1 MLLRGYRAGDLDAM
15 HALDVVC
22 FEKPFRFTRGAMR
35 RFADAKNARVT
46 IAEYQDALAGFV
58 ILHIEEVGAERVG
71 YIITLDVSLPH
82 RRKGVARMLMDEA
95 EQQAQSEACASL
107 VLHVFTGN
115 DPAIRFYASHG
126 FVRSHREEEF
136 YGLAMDAWVFHK
148 PLISASK

>member
-1 MLLRGYRAGDLDAM
+1 M

-95 EQQAQSEACASL
+95 EQQAQSEGCASL
-107 VLHVFTGN
+107 VLPVSPG
-115 DPAIRFYASHG
+115 
-126 FVRSHREEEF
+126 
-136 YGLAMDAWVFHK
+136 K
-148 PLISASK
+148 Q